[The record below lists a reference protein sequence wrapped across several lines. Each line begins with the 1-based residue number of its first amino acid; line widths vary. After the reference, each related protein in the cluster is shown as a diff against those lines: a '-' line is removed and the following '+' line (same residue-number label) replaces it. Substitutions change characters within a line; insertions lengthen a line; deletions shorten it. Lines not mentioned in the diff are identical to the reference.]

1 MCAFSDR
8 QLTSVSVL
16 SFALLACTSTVANP
30 NPIPSPL
37 SSLSYAPHM
46 LLFFFGVRC
55 CSSMKFVMLFEK
67 LHFKQQKNHI
77 SMLCSFTYISVPPIS
92 YAYLFDDYLG
102 VSPSSYSWSK

>member
-8 QLTSVSVL
+8 QLTSVSML
-16 SFALLACTSTVANP
+16 SFALLACTSIVANP
-30 NPIPSPL
+30 NPSPL

-67 LHFKQQKNHI
+67 LHFKQKKNHI
-77 SMLCSFTYISVPPIS
+77 SMLCAFTYISVPPIS
-92 YAYLFDDYLG
+92 YAYLFDDYLS
-102 VSPSSYSWSK
+102 VSQSSCSWSK